1 MYEQQDHDFFDVL
14 YQQWTKTTDAESS
27 YWVVEEDKDHYAFGP
42 GTFNVWAVDANNP
55 DAPRKFIASFERE
68 EDADFT
74 AGINGAIPDLIRR
87 LHEAIDEAV
96 RKDEAND
103 IAQGQ
108 LADALLENIGIRA
121 EMHDL
126 EVALAEANDRLEDEG
141 NR

>member
-14 YQQWTKTTDAESS
+14 YQQWTRTTGAKDLF
-27 YWVVEEDKDHYAFGP
+27 WVVEKVEFDADADYATTWDVVATNHD
-42 GTFNVWAVDANNP
+42 GTA
-55 DAPRKFIASFERE
+55 RKHIASFERE